1 VEEMSYIQRVI
12 QGWFQGRL
20 TRQETAVMLVRGLT
34 IDRVKE
40 LLVHTPEDILR
51 IITDAATNPKER
63 EKRWLAME
71 VPQEQL
77 EKEKLEYL
85 AGLSVFKMYMSQS

>member
-1 VEEMSYIQRVI
+1 M
-12 QGWFQGRL
+12 
-20 TRQETAVMLVRGLT
+20 
-34 IDRVKE
+34 
-40 LLVHTPEDILR
+40 R